1 LRTVYPAHEG
11 LAHQVVLPAEQVA
24 PELTAQVVPT
34 DQVPERIARAVT
46 TGFDVTPE
54 VPVRAELLRVA
65 EEPAE
70 HVLVL
75 VVHHISADGW
85 SMAPFTR
92 DLMIAYAARATGNP
106 PAWQPLPVQYADYSL
121 WQRELLGDENDPKSP
136 AARQL
141 GYWREALAGLP
152 DALDLPFDRP
162 RPALQQTVAGSVALH

>member
-1 LRTVYPAHEG
+1 
-11 LAHQVVLPAEQVA
+11 
-24 PELTAQVVPT
+24 
-34 DQVPERIARAVT
+34 
-46 TGFDVTPE
+46 
-54 VPVRAELLRVA
+54 
-65 EEPAE
+65 
-70 HVLVL
+70 

-162 RPALQQTVAGSVALH
+162 RPALQQTVAGSVALHIDAHTHRALVALAREHNATLFMAVHTALAVLLARWSRSDDIAIGSPIAG